1 MAKGLNDLNDYLF
14 ESLERLNSVDLG
26 DSEKLQQEIARAETV
41 TKISAQ
47 VIANANTQIR
57 AVKELND
64 YGYVKA
70 EGVSKKMM
78 QLIVDDQEKK

>member
-14 ESLERLNSVDLG
+14 ESLERLSAVDPA
-26 DSEKLQQEIARAETV
+26 DSEKVQQEIARAETV

-57 AVKELND
+57 AVKELNE

-70 EGVSKKMM
+70 EGVSEKMV
-78 QLIVDDQEKK
+78 QLIVDGKEKK

>member
-64 YGYVKA
+64 YGYVNA
-70 EGVSKKMM
+70 EGVSKKMV

>member
-64 YGYVKA
+64 YGYVNA
-70 EGVSKKMM
+70 EGVLKKMV
-78 QLIVDDQEKK
+78 QLIVDDQKKK

>member
-1 MAKGLNDLNDYLF
+1 MAKGLNDLNEYLF
-14 ESLERLNSVDLG
+14 ESLERLNSVDPS

-47 VIANANTQIR
+47 VIANANTQIK
-57 AVKELND
+57 AVKELNE

-70 EGVSKKMM
+70 EGVSEKMVE
-78 QLIVDDQEKK
+78 LHVDSEKKA

>member
-1 MAKGLNDLNDYLF
+1 MAKGLNDLNNYLF

-47 VIANANTQIR
+47 VIANANTQIK
-57 AVKELND
+57 AVKELNE
-64 YGYVKA
+64 YGYVPA
-70 EGVSKKMM
+70 AGVSEKMVE
-78 QLIVDDQEKK
+78 LIVDSKEKE

>member
-14 ESLERLNSVDLG
+14 ESLERLNSVDPG

-47 VIANANTQIR
+47 VIANANTQIK
-57 AVKELND
+57 AVKELNE

-70 EGVSKKMM
+70 EGVSEKMVE
-78 QLIVDDQEKK
+78 LIVDSGKKE